1 MATDAELIRDTQ
13 APWKEAAL
21 ARDWD
26 AMLDMCTDDMVFMP
40 PGEPSVSGD
49 DLRPWL
55 ESFPVIRE
63 FDTDFE
69 DVVVSGELAVAS
81 GSVRMSL
88 EIDGER
94 VPFDG
99 KFTDVFRKGAD
110 GTWRY
115 RRVIWNSNRET
126 A

>member
-69 DVVVSGELAVAS
+69 DVVVSGELAVAM